1 MSPLATNP
9 SWSSAIR
16 REFKPV
22 AFPKNARRVLAIA
35 VAALSFGTLA
45 ATTES
50 SSVGD
55 LALKRAYAMAEIY
68 NWHAAAPLYAEAERL
83 FTVRRDT
90 RKALLAHIGYV
101 RATFEERSFSET
113 SRYFSNLCDEPLSAN
128 DPEVQ
133 FKCLIAK
140 GDTDAEIDSAPA
152 EADWRRVL
160 ALPGVFITRNRKYAL
175 PERSASRDMFR
186 AIIQQ
191 RRRTPG

>member
-1 MSPLATNP
+1 MQ
-9 SWSSAIR
+9 IR
-16 REFKPV
+16 ST
-22 AFPKNARRVLAIA
+22 ARRLHPQFGSSGEYFTRILK
-35 VAALSFGTLA
+35 AALFVACFEALANNALQPSNADFTLRKA
-45 ATTES
+45 
-50 SSVGD
+50 D
-55 LALKRAYAMAEIY
+55 ALAEIY
-68 NWHAAAPLYAEAERL
+68 NWHAAAPFYAEAEKF
-83 FTVRRDT
+83 FTAKHDT
-90 RKALLAHIGYV
+90 RKAVLAHIGYI
-101 RATFEERSFSET
+101 RATFEQRSFSET
-113 SRYFSNLCDEPLSAN
+113 ARYFSNICDGLLAAN